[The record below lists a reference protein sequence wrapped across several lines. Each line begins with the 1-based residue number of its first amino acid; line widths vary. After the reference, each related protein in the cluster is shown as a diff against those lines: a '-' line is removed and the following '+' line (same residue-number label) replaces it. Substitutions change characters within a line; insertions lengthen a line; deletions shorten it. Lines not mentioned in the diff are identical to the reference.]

1 MSKFAK
7 QAMASMEGVEIFP
20 LVSLL
25 IFFSFFML
33 LGLYVWKTDKKFFN
47 QMGELPLKND
57 QTQDQWN
64 ASLSF

>member
-7 QAMASMEGVEIFP
+7 QAMATMEGVEIFP

-33 LGLYVWKTDKKFFN
+33 LGLYVWKRDKQFYN
-47 QMGELPLKND
+47 QMSELPLNND
-57 QTQDQWN
+57 QTQD
-64 ASLSF
+64 

>member
-57 QTQDQWN
+57 QTQDQ
-64 ASLSF
+64 

>member
-7 QAMASMEGVEIFP
+7 QAMASMEGIEIFP

-33 LGLYVWKTDKKFFN
+33 LGLYVWKRDKQFYNK
-47 QMGELPLKND
+47 MSELPLNND
-57 QTQDQWN
+57 QTQD
-64 ASLSF
+64 

>member
-7 QAMASMEGVEIFP
+7 QAMASMEGIEIFP

-33 LGLYVWKTDKKFFN
+33 LGMYGKETSNSIIK
-47 QMGELPLKND
+47 
-57 QTQDQWN
+57 
-64 ASLSF
+64 

>member
-33 LGLYVWKTDKKFFN
+33 LGLYVWKRDKQFYNK
-47 QMGELPLKND
+47 MSELPLNND
-57 QTQDQWN
+57 QTQD
-64 ASLSF
+64 

>member
-1 MSKFAK
+1 
-7 QAMASMEGVEIFP
+7 MEGVEIFP

-57 QTQDQWN
+57 QTQDQ
-64 ASLSF
+64 